1 MSAYSSI
8 AALLASVFLLIA
20 GNGLIST
27 LVPLR
32 ATLDG
37 FPPLAIGIM
46 GSVYFSGMLAGT
58 LAAPLVLRRAGHIR
72 AFCAFVSLA
81 LIATLVLPMAVAPL
95 PWIFLRGIIGFAFA
109 GLYSVIDGWVSAKSK
124 NENRGR
130 VYGFYQIVNFSGSA
144 MGQQMLTLADPHSFI
159 LFSVIAGLF
168 ALAVL
173 PLAFTRAEEPPV
185 PDTVRL
191 RMPWLARM
199 APVGAMAAFIVGA
212 ANGTFWS
219 LAPVYGLGIGMN
231 PASLAIFLTAVVVG
245 SAMAVWPIG
254 RLSDIYDRRKIV
266 VACAGLGA
274 LVEFGLW
281 NGSALSAPLLTLL
294 GFSLGC
300 CTFVLYTLAVA
311 HANDRTGASQ
321 AVIVGAGLLFLYCLG
336 AIIAPPVGSAL
347 MGRFGPSSLFGL
359 NGGLHLFLA
368 IFALWRILLR
378 EKAAPV
384 PREERVGEGG
394 SGLP

>member
-1 MSAYSSI
+1 MPAYSSI
-8 AALLASVFLLIA
+8 AALLVSVFLLIA

-37 FPPLAIGIM
+37 FPPIAIGIM
-46 GSVYFSGMLAGT
+46 GSVYFFGMLTGT
-58 LAAPLVLRRAGHIR
+58 LAVPLVLRRTGHIR

-95 PWIFLRGIIGFAFA
+95 PWIGLRGIIGFAFA
-109 GLYSVIDGWVSAKSK
+109 GLYAVIDGWVSAKSQ

-144 MGQQMLTLADPHSFI
+144 LGQQMLTLADPHSYM

-173 PLAFTRAEEPPV
+173 PLAFTRAEEPQV
-185 PDTVRL
+185 PAAMRL
-191 RMPWLARM
+191 RLVWLART
-199 APVGAMAAFIVGA
+199 APVGAMAALVVGA

-219 LAPVYGLGIGMN
+219 LAPVYGLGIGMT
-231 PASLAIFLTAVVVG
+231 PAALALFLTAVVVG
-245 SAMAVWPIG
+245 SALAVWPVG
-254 RLSDIYDRRKIV
+254 RMSDMYDRRKIV
-266 VACAGLGA
+266 AACALTGA

-281 NGSALSAPLLTLL
+281 NGSDLPASMLTGLGFLL
-294 GFSLGC
+294 GC
-300 CTFVLYTLAVA
+300 ATFVLYTLAVA
-311 HANDRTGASQ
+311 HTNDRTGPAQ
-321 AVIVGAGLLFLYCLG
+321 AIIVSSGLLFLYCLG
-336 AIIAPPVGSAL
+336 AILAPPLGSAL
-347 MGRFGPSSLFGL
+347 MGRFGPSSLFAL
-359 NGGLHLFLA
+359 NGALHFTLA
-368 IFALWRILLR
+368 GFALWRILLR

-384 PREERVGEGG
+384 ARTERVAEGG